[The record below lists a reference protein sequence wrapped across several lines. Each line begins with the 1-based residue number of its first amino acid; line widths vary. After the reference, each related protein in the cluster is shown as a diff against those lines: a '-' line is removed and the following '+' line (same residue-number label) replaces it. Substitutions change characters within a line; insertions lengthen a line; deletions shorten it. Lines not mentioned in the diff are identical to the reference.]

1 MEIKQKFLK
10 LKEKVTHIKWKELVA
25 TKAFITVG
33 CLVLVCVAV
42 LVSSLVN
49 ENMDITAGNES
60 GDNRVLGN
68 TILVDASAN
77 ESDKD
82 QASDQSQ
89 ENNQSSTES
98 GDQNA
103 DSNVNEELNGEDFFA
118 MAILNRTQ
126 VRDSALEVLRQIA
139 ENPDAMPDAKEE
151 ALSSIAAIAED
162 MSIEANIETLIEAK
176 GISQCVA
183 VISGNNCS
191 VIVNK
196 SDLTPTVLTQITDI
210 VYDQAGIPV
219 ANVTVVEAE

>member
-1 MEIKQKFLK
+1 MDIKQNFSK
-10 LKEKVTHIKWKELVA
+10 LKEKVTHIKWKDLVT

-49 ENMDITAGNES
+49 DNMDIVAGNES

-68 TILVDASAN
+68 TILVDASTSEPETSN
-77 ESDKD
+77 QESD
-82 QASDQSQ
+82 QTSGSD
-89 ENNQSSTES
+89 SSEGS
-98 GDQNA
+98 NA
-103 DSNVNEELNGEDFFA
+103 DANADQNGEDFFA

-126 VRDSALEVLRQIA
+126 VRDSALEVLREIA
-139 ENPDAMPDAKEE
+139 DNPDAMPDAKEE

-162 MSIEANIETLIEAK
+162 MSLEANIETLIEAK
-176 GISQCVA
+176 GISKCVA

-196 SDLTPTVLTQITDI
+196 ADLTPNELTQITDI

-219 ANVTVVEAE
+219 ANVTVVEAQ

>member
-77 ESDKD
+77 ESD
-82 QASDQSQ
+82 QSQ

-98 GDQNA
+98 GGQNA
-103 DSNVNEELNGEDFFA
+103 DSNVNQELNGEDFFA

-151 ALSSIAAIAED
+151 ALSSIAAIAKD